1 MNVGHH
7 IGVLHSFSIKNI
19 FYDKIDLRVSYA
31 ELTDHESWLILQNCP
46 VKSKFTTKTRLLSEA
61 CLTQYIYF
69 KYLNKLHG
77 HTINLQPK
85 LRHCRT
91 T

>member
-1 MNVGHH
+1 MNVRHH
-7 IGVLHSFSIKNI
+7 MGVLHSFSIKNI

-31 ELTDHESWLILQNCP
+31 ELTDHENWLILQNCP